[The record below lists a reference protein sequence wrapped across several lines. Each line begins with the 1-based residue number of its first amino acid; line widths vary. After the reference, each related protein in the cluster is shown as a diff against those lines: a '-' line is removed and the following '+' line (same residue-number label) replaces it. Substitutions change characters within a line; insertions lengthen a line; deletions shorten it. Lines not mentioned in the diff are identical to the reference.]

1 MWIAFG
7 AMSSGW
13 CPYSESNAA
22 FNPHSYRIYSMA
34 FIWYYFSVHKHRT
47 KNHWCKKARSLHI
60 IKFIWKKKPT
70 HTMCMNVHQ
79 LWNIFL
85 YGEKS
90 TKKKKINNKI
100 YDQNSKPYALLRP
113 KTQSPI
119 AIDIHRTTI
128 IVSAKANTHSQMI
141 RNNFEVSELIQLD

>member
-1 MWIAFG
+1 MILLFCTQTSYQKPL
-7 AMSSGW
+7 MQ
-13 CPYSESNAA
+13 ESTFLA
-22 FNPHSYRIYSMA
+22 
-34 FIWYYFSVHKHRT
+34 YYQIHLK
-47 KNHWCKKARSLHI
+47 KKAN
-60 IKFIWKKKPT
+60 T
-70 HTMCMNVHQ
+70 HNVHERAPTMKHISI
-79 LWNIFL
+79 WRKE
-85 YGEKS
+85 Y
-90 TKKKKINNKI
+90 KKKKINNKI